1 VRDLHPFTESV
12 KRQPDEKL
20 PKSLAFA
27 DAGIAKPIIS
37 GYCYYLSRGPMAA
50 RPQVQAHGPHERP
63 AIFGGGV
70 GSCAAKRFA
79 KDGTRTSEVTVTCCD
94 TTNSVCDDTPEV
106 LDVAGHKP
114 VDHT

>member
-1 VRDLHPFTESV
+1 MQAS
-12 KRQPDEKL
+12 Q
-20 PKSLAFA
+20 SLSFPATVT
-27 DAGIAKPIIS
+27 IS
-37 GYCYYLSRGPMAA
+37 PAVLWPPGHKFRHMALTNALLSW
-50 RPQVQAHGPHERP
+50 
-63 AIFGGGV
+63 GGV